1 LKRAVVDIE
10 ELELLSPI
18 FRGRYGNM
26 LAKFTIR
33 LFAMHKVNAVY
44 DHSCD
49 YQGSEFAERLLNDL
63 GVNYRIGNIE
73 RLRALPKGA
82 FITVSNHPYGG
93 LDGIMLIDL
102 MAGIRPDYKLM
113 VNQILSLVKTMD
125 VNFISVKPKTNSRTA
140 ETSATAINGI
150 RETLSQLQSGH
161 PVGFFP
167 AGAVSMFKFRYL
179 GVRDREWQKSIL
191 KIIQKANVPVL
202 PIRFFDKNSPFF
214 YFLGVINWRV
224 RSVRMA
230 YEVFNKEKQKPRIGI
245 GELIS
250 AEELAQFKD
259 VTEMGHFL
267 RKAVYKMEKP
277 TTYTPRTIVDLKRK
291 TLRDLK

>member
-1 LKRAVVDIE
+1 MKRAVVDVE

-18 FRGRYGNM
+18 FRGKGGNM
-26 LAKFTIR
+26 FAKFIIR

-73 RLRALPKGA
+73 RLKSLPKGA

-125 VNFISVKPKTNSRTA
+125 DNFISVKPKTTNMNS
-140 ETSATAINGI
+140 ETSVTAINGI
-150 RETLSQLQSGH
+150 RETIGHLQTGH

-167 AGAVSMFKFRYL
+167 AGAVSMFKFKYM

-245 GELIS
+245 GDLIS
-250 AEELAQFKD
+250 AEELARFTD
-259 VTEMGHFL
+259 VTDMGHFL
-267 RKAVYKMEKP
+267 RKAIYKMDKP
-277 TTYTPRTIVDLKRK
+277 KIFTPRTVVDLKRK

>member
-1 LKRAVVDIE
+1 MKRAVVDIE

-18 FRGRYGNM
+18 FRGKCGNM

-73 RLRALPKGA
+73 RLKALPKGA

-125 VNFISVKPKTNSRTA
+125 DNFISVKPKTTNANSDNTV
-140 ETSATAINGI
+140 TAINGI
-150 RETLSQLQSGH
+150 RETIGHLQNGH

-167 AGAVSMFKFRYL
+167 AGAVSMFKFRYMC
-179 GVRDREWQKSIL
+179 VRDREWQKSIL

-250 AEELAQFKD
+250 AEELSRFSD
-259 VTEMGHFL
+259 VREMGHFL
-267 RKAVYKMEKP
+267 RKAIYKMDIPKHF
-277 TTYTPRTIVDLKRK
+277 TPRTIVDLKRK